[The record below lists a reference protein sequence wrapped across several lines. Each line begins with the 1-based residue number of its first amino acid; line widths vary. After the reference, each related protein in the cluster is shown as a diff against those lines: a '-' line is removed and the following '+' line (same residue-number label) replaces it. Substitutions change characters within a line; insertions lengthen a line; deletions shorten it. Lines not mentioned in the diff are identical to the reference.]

1 MIVCIVEYE
10 SSIAIRWLVPSGVLR
25 IWLRLV
31 GPFKQVDVVLVHKDS
46 TSPVDGTIATIVSV
60 QCNMC
65 IYNSMNVFSVG
76 STIECVDVHPT
87 T

>member
-10 SSIAIRWLVPSGVLR
+10 SSIAIRWLVPS
-25 IWLRLV
+25 
-31 GPFKQVDVVLVHKDS
+31 KDS

-60 QCNMC
+60 QCKMF